1 MGRAHHI
8 LGLNSLRL
16 VLGHLI
22 LIQRPEIVYY
32 LLMKIKIKIR
42 MKAFAKLKIKML
54 PLKAKYLKNLE

>member
-22 LIQRPEIVYY
+22 LIQRPEIVHYH
-32 LLMKIKIKIR
+32 LMKIKIKIR
-42 MKAFAKLKIKML
+42 MKAFAKLKIIML
-54 PLKAKYLKNLE
+54 PLKTKYLKNLG